1 MLRCR
6 AEALGD
12 QPAVLGQVR
21 LPDGTWQL
29 LDELGRPF
37 GRKDMTALP
46 VIAEMKGDFW
56 VGTDVGHLGRA
67 CLASKPD
74 VIVVPQK
81 PYGRCLGLTP
91 AAHRGEP
98 SDLLGVQAISRA
110 LKRVG
115 HGAHTMTGYGER
127 GMLALLFPG
136 QGSQRPGMGQA
147 WRATPAWGVV
157 DEVSEATGRDV
168 GHLLN
173 DADAEELKATRNSQ
187 LATFTLSLVILD
199 GVRRAVAGMDEQV
212 TAMAGHS
219 LGEYAALVASGA
231 LNRLDGARLVKARG
245 EATQAA
251 ADADPGTMAAVL
263 GLDVE
268 TVAKMC
274 AEAVR
279 TWVANDNAPGQVV
292 IAGTTAGVKTASKK
306 AKELGAKRVLPLSVG
321 GAFHSP
327 LMAPAQAG
335 LDAALAVATFAAPA
349 VPVVAN
355 VDARAHTDEA
365 SWPQLLSQQLCHP
378 VRWRES
384 LVAMDRMGVTIF
396 VELGAGTELSGMVKR
411 TLDGATRAHV
421 ATPEDL
427 LQLSEHLDA
436 AR

>member
-1 MLRCR
+1 
-6 AEALGD
+6 
-12 QPAVLGQVR
+12 
-21 LPDGTWQL
+21 
-29 LDELGRPF
+29 
-37 GRKDMTALP
+37 
-46 VIAEMKGDFW
+46 
-56 VGTDVGHLGRA
+56 
-67 CLASKPD
+67 
-74 VIVVPQK
+74 
-81 PYGRCLGLTP
+81 
-91 AAHRGEP
+91 
-98 SDLLGVQAISRA
+98 
-110 LKRVG
+110 
-115 HGAHTMTGYGER
+115 
-127 GMLALLFPG
+127 
-136 QGSQRPGMGQA
+136 MGQA

-199 GVRRAVAGMDEQV
+199 GVRRAVAGLDEQV

-219 LGEYAALVASGA
+219 LGEYAALVASGV

-268 TVAKMC
+268 TVAKVC
-274 AEAVR
+274 SGADRA
-279 TWVANDNAPGQVV
+279 WVANDNAPGQVV
-292 IAGTTAGVKTASKK
+292 IAGTAAGVETASNK
-306 AKELGAKRVLPLSVG
+306 AKELGAKRVLPLLVG

-327 LMAPAQAG
+327 LMAPAQGG
-335 LDAALAVATFAAPA
+335 LDAALAVTTFAVPV

-355 VDARAHTDEA
+355 VDAREHTDEA

-396 VELGAGTELSGMVKR
+396 LELGAGTELSGMVKR
-411 TLDGATRAHV
+411 TLDGATRANV

-427 LQLSEHLDA
+427 PQLSKHLDA